1 MTNPFPIPQV
11 HLVTVLKPADGL
23 IGIAFHDSP
32 DTNNQVVISKVSA
45 ASPLRETEV
54 KAGLLCLAVDGNPV
68 STKSQ
73 AVAGI
78 KNAASTVVLTV
89 AARSSGAFCR
99 TVVAKSSDRNPGVNF
114 APARAHCLVQLSR
127 VFPNGPWNGL
137 CREDEIVLA
146 VNGTPVSSREEALQA
161 LSSAQESQI
170 TTLYLLDATAYRQRV
185 GEELSAADGDIG
197 VTLSFKGQRVSLSVQ
212 NYVRCITKVDPETQ
226 HFCDPAHYLRVE
238 GHGQKFMKSKE
249 GKHIGSYMTAFNDTV
264 DYQLRALEEVVA
276 CQVYSARNGVCHAAH
291 PPVIATFA
299 TPVFDEPGDDDN
311 MADDDVSFA
320 QATILYHETVL

>member
-1 MTNPFPIPQV
+1 M
-11 HLVTVLKPADGL
+11 
-23 IGIAFHDSP
+23 
-32 DTNNQVVISKVSA
+32 
-45 ASPLRETEV
+45 

-78 KNAASTVVLTV
+78 KNAASTVALTV

-185 GEELSAADGDIG
+185 GEKLSAADGDNG
-197 VTLSFKGQRVSLSVQ
+197 VTS
-212 NYVRCITKVDPETQ
+212 P
-226 HFCDPAHYLRVE
+226 
-238 GHGQKFMKSKE
+238 SKNRR
-249 GKHIGSYMTAFNDTV
+249 SRSPFRTM
-264 DYQLRALEEVVA
+264 
-276 CQVYSARNGVCHAAH
+276 
-291 PPVIATFA
+291 
-299 TPVFDEPGDDDN
+299 
-311 MADDDVSFA
+311 
-320 QATILYHETVL
+320 